1 MKKLIVAAIFLV
13 ICFNCR
19 AQDVNKINTLI
30 HDCLN
35 VFDCSEGFIIVKKES
50 GWGFFDTNTMSFT
63 RCDFE
68 KVTKFSEGFAWG
80 LLEGH
85 WCIIGKDGSLIKTNY
100 SIDNSSF
107 SNGLALVR
115 SGFIYEYVNPQG
127 EIVIHNDFE
136 KSLPFSE
143 GMAAAYKNRKWGYIN
158 TKGEWVV
165 SPQYNNA
172 KSYREGLAAVC
183 DDRGWTFI
191 DVNGKE
197 LLNKRF
203 KSVSNFNEGASIVHE
218 SFSSTMSIMSID
230 TTFVPFYATKIGDF
244 HNGIA
249 NYQLPISQKYDSGKS
264 FAIPQGK
271 FGYLIHNEDY
281 TPVATIKVLHKDKI
295 NNKEASQIINSKYYT
310 LVAPL
315 FDLVL
320 DFSDGYGTVFINGR
334 WGFVDK
340 EGKYLCKPLLD
351 EAHAFR
357 EGLARV
363 KYNNYFFF
371 VDTLGNGF
379 PKELTSGLDSL
390 NIELQTQN
398 VYCWSQDAQYE
409 QALKE
414 SIRLYNLT
422 TQMRNK
428 NIPELS
434 RHELLRASDLILIA
448 NKSKNELISIFEKKL
463 NTASNYYRG
472 IQTPQKMSFQGGS
485 PFLNIENGNCY
496 LQSLVKGKYEFS
508 DELSNYLIRKDYE
521 RAAFLLKEEMSLS
534 SIQSSDIWKAYFYLL
549 EISNMS
555 IQVNQNV
562 PLITKY
568 VNVEELEKT
577 RNMENAIWLC
587 ELKKFKSATS
597 IFSELIKKEN
607 KDFNKALL
615 YHNWGLACQ
624 SYGDF
629 RSSSK
634 YLSKAIS
641 LYRNSNDVKSQGLY
655 LEALSSLFACSN
667 VMEVKVMEKFVDE
680 YVNAEIDFS
689 SKQLYIN
696 NQRENSKLWEF
707 ALRRMSRFLNT
718 LDRNDNPKYIFAS
731 YIINH
736 FKNCVQLDILSTWQ
750 RLLKDNNTDTEIM
763 SIVQEYNQL
772 REFYHGLSPYSPS
785 FTQSEIAT
793 ADSLY
798 AMEKIL
804 KEYIYN
810 KDGDYCS
817 IDKYKRM
824 PPKPKQ
830 GDILID
836 IVEYTDS
843 LGLKQYGAFV
853 FTEKNNYPILIKLF
867 DSKHYGG
874 DGEEYIEENSNSF
887 NFWHPIYSYLSDIE
901 VNNIFLS
908 AGSLSNFGW
917 EYLRDKSSSIPY
929 MLRTNIYRCQSISTT
944 SENKERNILN
954 TSIALFGDIDYQT
967 DQISAKRGGDDGGGK
982 LVFSKVEIDNIADL
996 LKDKFE
1002 IESYANKKGTVRSFL
1017 QLDNNSPGVIHLS
1030 THGIQ
1035 EQIRAEWSKY
1045 SAFIREKDDNI
1056 LVEELDWLLNSTGLL
1071 MTPSEHRGFMEKI
1084 LKSYQIS
1091 RCNLTRCDLAVMS
1104 ACNTSSG
1111 KSSEAYAGPMGLNYA
1126 FQMASVKN
1134 IISTLNDIDDQIAS
1148 DFMERFYK
1156 NCLTTNDYYAAFRNT
1171 VSEIFEDNSED
1182 PEYWST
1188 FIFVNNNKE

>member
-1 MKKLIVAAIFLV
+1 MKRIGILISILTISVVTFAK
-13 ICFNCR
+13 
-19 AQDVNKINTLI
+19 DVTGINTLLKGCI
-30 HDCLN
+30 SFLDCT
-35 VFDCSEGFIIVKKES
+35 EGYIAVQKNS
-50 GWGFFDTNTMSFT
+50 GWGFLNTENLTFT
-63 RCDFE
+63 RCDFQR
-68 KVTKFSEGFAWG
+68 VQSFSEGYAWVLKNG
-80 LLEGH
+80 QWSIMDAQGRV
-85 WCIIGKDGSLIKTNY
+85 IPTNY
-100 SIDNSSF
+100 SNVKPF
-107 SNGLALVR
+107 SNGLALVTKGTK
-115 SGFIYEYVNPQG
+115 SVYVSPQG
-127 EIVIHNDFE
+127 DVVIPNNFE
-136 KSLPFSE
+136 VALSFSE
-143 GMAAAYKNRKWGYIN
+143 GSAPVCKNGKWGFVN
-158 TKGEWVV
+158 NMGEWILQPKY
-165 SPQYNNA
+165 SEARPF
-172 KSYREGLAAVC
+172 KEGFAAVC
-183 DDRGWTFI
+183 SDMGWNFI
-191 DVNGKE
+191 DTGGHM
-197 LLNKRF
+197 LSHQHF
-203 KSVSNFNEGASIVHE
+203 QSVSDFNEGAAIVHE
-218 SFSSTMSIMSID
+218 NFSPTMSILSSD
-230 TTFVPFYATKIGDF
+230 SSFVPFYASKIGPFID
-244 HNGIA
+244 GIA
-249 NYQLPISQKYDSGKS
+249 NYQIANTKTFENGMVVEIPRGKY
-264 FAIPQGK
+264 
-271 FGYLIHNEDY
+271 GYLIHNVNYNPAASVSIE
-281 TPVATIKVLHKDKI
+281 
-295 NNKEASQIINSKYYT
+295 NKKERGKKRQQIVNSKYYT
-310 LVAPL
+310 VIAPI
-315 FDLVL
+315 FDYVQN
-320 DFSDGYGTVFINGR
+320 FAEGYGAVCLKKKWAYVNKNGQYLCLPQLTEAHS
-334 WGFVDK
+334 FK
-340 EGKYLCKPLLD
+340 EGI
-351 EAHAFR
+351 
-357 EGLARV
+357 ARV
-363 KYNNYFFF
+363 KYDNLYFFI
-371 VDTLGNGF
+371 DTLGNGL
-379 PKELTSGLDSL
+379 PKELVLNLDSL
-390 NIELQTQN
+390 NAELQTQN

-409 QALKE
+409 QALRE
-414 SIRLYNLT
+414 SIRLYDLT
-422 TQMRNK
+422 TKMKDNT
-428 NIPELS
+428 IPELS
-434 RHELLRASDLILIA
+434 SHELFRASDLILIA
-448 NKSKNELISIFEKKL
+448 NKSKNELIAIFEQKL

-496 LQSLVKGKYEFS
+496 LQSLIKGKYEFS

-534 SIQSSDIWKAYFYLL
+534 SNQSSDIWKAYFYLL

-555 IQVNQNV
+555 IQVNQNI

-577 RNMENAIWLC
+577 RNLENAIWLC

-597 IFSELIKKEN
+597 IFAELIKKE
-607 KDFNKALL
+607 KTDFNKALF

-641 LYRNSNDVKSQGLY
+641 IYRNSNDEKSQGLY

-680 YVNAEIDFS
+680 YVNAEINFS
-689 SKQLYIN
+689 SKQLYTN
-696 NQRENSKLWEF
+696 DQRENSKLWEF
-707 ALRRMSRFLNT
+707 ALRRMSRFLNS
-718 LDRNDNPKYIFAS
+718 LDRNANPKFIFAS

-750 RLLKDNNTDTEIM
+750 RLLKDNKIDTEIM
-763 SIVQEYNQL
+763 SLLQEYNQSKEL
-772 REFYHGLSPYSPS
+772 YRGLSPYSPS

-804 KEYIYN
+804 KEYIYI

-853 FTEKNNYPILIKLF
+853 FTEKNNNPILIKLF

-901 VNNIFLS
+901 VNSIFLS
-908 AGSLSNFGW
+908 PGSLSNFGW

-944 SENKERNILN
+944 SENKDRNILN

-1002 IESYANKKGTVRSFL
+1002 IESFANKKGTVRSFL
-1017 QLDNNSPGVIHLS
+1017 QLDNNSPGIIHLS

-1045 SAFIREKDDNI
+1045 SAFIQEKDDNI

-1071 MTPSEHRGFMEKI
+1071 MTPSEHKGFMEKI

-1148 DFMERFYK
+1148 VFMEKFYK
-1156 NCLTTNDYYAAFRNT
+1156 NCLVTNDYYVAFRNT
-1171 VSEIFEDNSED
+1171 VSEIFEDNCED